1 MHLFSIRKKI
11 GLKFSFAGK
20 GAVATILIIPTAF
33 ATKCAFSLMNGLSLF
48 LSISIAA
55 LLSLVFFSLAALA
68 LGLVDIDFFSTKV
81 KTSAKCDAKKKFR
94 LFGAKSE

>member
-20 GAVATILIIPTAF
+20 GAVAAILIIPTAF

-81 KTSAKCDAKKKFR
+81 KTSAK
-94 LFGAKSE
+94 SE